1 MSNIPTP
8 HIEAK
13 KEDIAKTVLMPGDP
27 LRAKFIAEN
36 FLENPRQVNG
46 VRGMLAYTGTFEG
59 KPVTVFGGGMGIP
72 SVGIYTYE
80 LFNFYDV
87 DQIIRIGSAGA
98 LSDDAKVKDVVIG
111 IGACT
116 DSNYANQ
123 FHLPGTFAPIADFT
137 LVEKAINRARELN
150 IPVKAGNILST
161 DVFYS
166 ADDTALRKWADMGV
180 LATEME
186 AAALYMNAAKAHK
199 KALCLLTISDEPFNG
214 IALDSKERQ
223 VGFTD
228 MMRIAL
234 GLAE

>member
-13 KEDIAKTVLMPGDP
+13 KEDIAPTVLMPGDP
-27 LRAKFIAEN
+27 LRAKFIAET

-46 VRGMLAYTGTFEG
+46 VRGMLAYTGTYNG
-59 KPVTVFGGGMGIP
+59 KPVTVFGGGMGMP

-87 DQIIRIGSAGA
+87 DKIIRIGSAGA
-98 LSDDAKVKDVVIG
+98 LDDDVNLRDVVIG
-111 IGACT
+111 VGACT
-116 DSNYANQ
+116 DSNYADQ
-123 FHLPGTFAPIADFT
+123 YHLPGTYAPIADFDLT
-137 LVEKAINRARELN
+137 MQAVQTAEKLG
-150 IPVKAGNILST
+150 IPVRAGNILST

-166 ADDTALRKWADMGV
+166 ADENALNKWKEMGV

-186 AAALYMNAAKAHK
+186 AAALYMNAAKAGK
-199 KALCLLTISDEPFNG
+199 KALCLLTISDAPLRGES
-214 IALDSKERQ
+214 LDSKERQ

-228 MMRIAL
+228 MMKIAL
-234 GLAE
+234 DLA